1 MAVSYEKA
9 DQFEARKQS
18 VSVSDMQWDA
28 EQHTVVIGD
37 TIVALTPAQY
47 HLLSTL
53 QHGLPVTYAALA
65 RVAYN
70 CAIDKKVRM
79 MMDKHIDRIRA
90 KLQGTGVYIYCVLGY
105 GYLLFGELLP
115 EEEG

>member
-1 MAVSYEKA
+1 MAVSHKEV
-9 DQFEARKQS
+9 DQFELRKQS
-18 VSVSDMQWDA
+18 VSVSNIQWDA
-28 EQHTVVIGD
+28 EQRTVIIGD
-37 TIVALTPAQY
+37 TAVTLTSAQY
-47 HLLSTL
+47 HLLSPL
-53 QHGLPVTYAALA
+53 RHGLPVTYATLA

-70 CAIDKKVRM
+70 CAVDKKVRM

-115 EEEG
+115 EEKG